1 MMMKKITTSG
11 KGIPCDSVGV
21 EVVSVGDGGR
31 PSSKGHRVPATKLV
45 SKPGVKAGTETQG
58 PLRRLS
64 KRGIH
69 TILRGQPSL
78 EYRDL
83 AVNHRAGVL

>member
-45 SKPGVKAGTETQG
+45 SKPGVKAGA
-58 PLRRLS
+58 RRRRDRYGDYQS
-64 KRGIH
+64 GEY
-69 TILRGQPSL
+69 ILRGQPSL